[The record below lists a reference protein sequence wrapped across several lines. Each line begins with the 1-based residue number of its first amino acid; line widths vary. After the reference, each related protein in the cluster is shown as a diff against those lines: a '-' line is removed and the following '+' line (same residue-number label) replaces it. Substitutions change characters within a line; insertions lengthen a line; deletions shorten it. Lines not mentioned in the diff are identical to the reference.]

1 MHFVRHS
8 KQWRL
13 RLLVSLALLL
23 AFLGAPWTGRSAESL
38 DIVASVAYVARV
50 EEDWVLV
57 LTEPNAAVASPQV
70 STQMARSPWAAR
82 FVNFHLNNGD
92 VPDYTQG
99 GLQLQVWHGTVHEGV
114 ANSDTRAIMQTS
126 GETVSWT
133 QYLSRE
139 TGRMVFG
146 ISKASS
152 ETWGDFSGLSVAVSG
167 SLLLDN
173 YSADYSQQ
181 NSGVTFGA
189 NRVASLTIVQ
199 TRIYYSDGTVQ
210 TDSTQRPVFA
220 PSDQGN

>member
-1 MHFVRHS
+1 MTAADTS
-8 KQWRL
+8 T
-13 RLLVSLALLL
+13 
-23 AFLGAPWTGRSAESL
+23 GAT
-38 DIVASVAYVARV
+38 VNRV

-57 LTEPNAAVASPQV
+57 IQDPNAAVASPQV
-70 STQMARSPWAAR
+70 STQMAAAPSAGR
-82 FVNFHLNNGD
+82 FVNFHLNHGE

-99 GLQLQVWHGTVHEGV
+99 GLQLQVWHGTTPEGV

-139 TGRMVFG
+139 SGSPVFG

-152 ETWGDFSGLSVAVSG
+152 QTWGDFSGLSVAVAG
-167 SLLLDN
+167 SPLLDN
-173 YSADYSQQ
+173 YSVDYSQQ

-210 TDSTQRPVFA
+210 TDSTQRQVFA
-220 PSDQGN
+220 LSDEWN